1 MIPLKTQYRARPPD
15 MSNTAPVLNELAA
28 EQSHN
33 TIPATSATIPRRFS
47 GLAVTMVFT
56 TSGPNLRMSSVSIG
70 PGATQFTRISV
81 SQTSRDRA
89 FVNAITPA
97 LAAEYAAKLGNPS
110 LPASEP
116 ILTIRPC
123 PARRMSGRIW
133 RVTSNTPTRF
143 TWRMWCHSAGVELLE
158 GLISAE
164 ISSIVHKNIDARRL
178 LARLPEGSC
187 NFIGLRHID
196 PERLRAVKFDWIDVP
211 SPDLS
216 AKSYELRRDSPADPS
231 SPAGYDGRLPRKI
244 VLDIHSRV
252 RTRRLLAK
260 NPYFA
265 T

>member
-1 MIPLKTQYRARPPD
+1 MLEDHVSTNCSQVLKCQSVMWARVLEVRPPATSHIGFNRSATLGAQAGNSAQKIATLTYLELLGLPMIPLKTQYRARPPD

-97 LAAEYAAKLGNPS
+97 LAAEYAAKFGNPS

-143 TWRMWCHSAGVELLE
+143 TR
-158 GLISAE
+158 I
-164 ISSIVHKNIDARRL
+164 ARRADICRDIQHCSQEYRREAIACSSPRGL
-178 LARLPEGSC
+178 LQFHR
-187 NFIGLRHID
+187 
-196 PERLRAVKFDWIDVP
+196 
-211 SPDLS
+211 
-216 AKSYELRRDSPADPS
+216 PS
-231 SPAGYDGRLPRKI
+231 SHRP
-244 VLDIHSRV
+244 
-252 RTRRLLAK
+252 
-260 NPYFA
+260 
-265 T
+265 